1 LAFTGRSTVGRYVGV
16 LKFGVG
22 CVLSNF
28 RRGTRRFFFEL
39 VTEVIGLPT
48 AGLLGIPI
56 VGLVTGVAGL
66 MIFPA

>member
-1 LAFTGRSTVGRYVGV
+1 MAFTGQSTVGRYAGV
-16 LKFGVG
+16 LKLGVG
-22 CVLSNF
+22 CVIGNLC
-28 RRGTRRFFFEL
+28 RGTWKVFVEL

-66 MIFPA
+66 MMFPA

>member
-1 LAFTGRSTVGRYVGV
+1 M
-16 LKFGVG
+16 G
-22 CVLSNF
+22 CVLSNL
-28 RRGTRRFFFEL
+28 RRGTQQVFFVEL

-66 MIFPA
+66 MMFPAG

>member
-1 LAFTGRSTVGRYVGV
+1 VWVVFSVIFVVGLG
-16 LKFGVG
+16 KFFV
-22 CVLSNF
+22 
-28 RRGTRRFFFEL
+28 EL

-66 MIFPA
+66 MMFPA